1 MSTHQEVRQKIAA
14 RVKPTDD
21 FRAAAKTSRIEMA
34 LTIFVIV
41 QIVALTVFQKIG
53 IPIGDKIL
61 ELCLPVLIGG
71 MAALTYWLRPKV
83 DVVRASLYG
92 VFCVAAFISGLFQT
106 SGQSATSFLLALMI
120 YFPFIFYYEVS
131 PRVYRKLVNL
141 FINAMLVAGAIVIL
155 QHILQLTVGWQ
166 AWPNLD
172 KLLPQNILMPG
183 YVYNQP
189 INYGSAIMKPNGIFF
204 LEVSLVSQFAALAL
218 ILEIVYFQRLTQTA
232 LLLGVLVACFA
243 GTGLLMI
250 ALTLPFLLTQ
260 FNRKTWILIGVGFL
274 VALVVA
280 YEIGWFNAV
289 QHRFT
294 EYQQHGSSSN
304 QRFVAPWLLMME
316 FIQGGND
323 ALFTGW
329 GAGSILK
336 ARDIVWW
343 PLAKVTVEYGVLTS
357 VTFHAFLIY
366 AMFAHT
372 PNWRAS
378 IGFLL
383 FYSFMGGGFLV
394 PVYPLI
400 CLLYCCLFRL
410 KKENK
415 GRRRTRE
422 SGSSPGSAAPQ
433 RPREI
438 PAAT

>member
-1 MSTHQEVRQKIAA
+1 MSTHKEVRQRIAA
-14 RVKPTDD
+14 RTKPSDD
-21 FRAAAKTSRIEMA
+21 VRTATKASRVEMA
-34 LTIFVIV
+34 VTIFVAV

-53 IPIGDKIL
+53 IPLGDKIL
-61 ELCLPVLIGG
+61 ELCLPTMIGG
-71 MAALTYWLRPKV
+71 MAALTYWLRPKI
-83 DVVRASLYG
+83 DVTRAALYG
-92 VFCVAAFISGLFQT
+92 VFCVAAFISSLFQT
-106 SGQSATSFLLALMI
+106 SGQSATSFMLALLI
-120 YFPFIFYYEVS
+120 YFPFIFYYDVS
-131 PRVYRKLVNL
+131 PRVYRKFVNL
-141 FINAMLVAGAIVIL
+141 FINAMLIAGAIVIA
-155 QHILQLTVGWQ
+155 QHIIQLAVGWR

-172 KLLPQNILMPG
+172 KLLPQNILMPN
-183 YVYNQP
+183 YVYIQP
-189 INYGSAIMKPNGIFF
+189 INFGSHIMKPNGIFF

-218 ILEIVYFQRLTQTA
+218 IMEIVYFQRLTQTA

-289 QHRFT
+289 HHRFT

-304 QRFVAPWLLMME
+304 QRFIAPWLLMME
-316 FIQGGND
+316 FMQGGSD

-329 GAGSILK
+329 GAGSMLK
-336 ARDIVWW
+336 AKDIVWW

-357 VTFHAFLIY
+357 VAFHAFLIY
-366 AMFAHT
+366 AMFVHT

-378 IGFLL
+378 VGFLL

-394 PVYPLI
+394 PVYPLV
-400 CLLYCCLFRL
+400 CLLFCCLFRL

-415 GRRRTRE
+415 GRRRSRDPDA
-422 SGSSPGSAAPQ
+422 SRQSSRRSHPA
-433 RPREI
+433 
-438 PAAT
+438 PAAA